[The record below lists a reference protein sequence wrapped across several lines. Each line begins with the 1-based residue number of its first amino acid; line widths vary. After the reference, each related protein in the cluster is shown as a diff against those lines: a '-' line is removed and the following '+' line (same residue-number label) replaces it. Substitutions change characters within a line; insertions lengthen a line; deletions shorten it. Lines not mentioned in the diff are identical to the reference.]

1 MKIEDVT
8 AGKKDQEKVEL
19 DGLQVPVAALKNLL
33 SEGYIHIRTYRENR
47 TFSLWGKNCTACLS
61 MDQIQEKVG

>member
-8 AGKKDQEKVEL
+8 AGRNAQEKVDL

-33 SEGYIHIRTYRENR
+33 NEGYIHIKTYRENR

-61 MDQIQEKVG
+61 MEQIQEKAG